1 MSRYVQRR
9 QLGYTATRL
18 FDLVVDVERYPEFI
32 PWMIAT
38 RVCRRTERNIW
49 TDLTVGIG
57 PLRKQF
63 STIATLDRP
72 QKLSITSTD
81 PTFVKFEQLWTF
93 QALPTGGTDV
103 GYVVEFEF
111 KSRLLQALMDA
122 TFSERAA
129 AIVTAYVQRAGVLY
143 GPPSRA

>member
-9 QLGYTATRL
+9 QLGYTAAQL

-32 PWMIAT
+32 PWVIAT
-38 RVCRRTERNIW
+38 RVRRRTERNIW

-72 QKLSITSTD
+72 HKLSITSTD
-81 PTFVKFEQLWTF
+81 PTFVKFEQRWTF
-93 QALPTGGTDV
+93 QALPVGGIDV
-103 GYVVEFEF
+103 AYAVDFEF
-111 KSRLLQALMDA
+111 RSRLLQALMDA
-122 TFSERAA
+122 SFSDRAA

-143 GPPSRA
+143 GPPSGA